1 MAKLIDLIVSGKS
14 SFASDINAKTIYS
27 TRLYMSG
34 AISTCN
40 TAGSWVSGMTNA
52 AIRYNDNAAI
62 STSSYHPFL
71 SMKAAGG
78 HVVNFGGLNNTI
90 GFYGYYNGR
99 TANSY
104 DWSFTVDSSTGKW
117 TMNSSIK
124 ASAFITNGGAN
135 TQVVRG
141 DGTLQ
146 AISELSVSHANTST
160 STTKVNVNQHTGND
174 TEYPVVWS
182 NQANT
187 TSAQENQLYKSY
199 SDLTYNP
206 KNKRITAGQ
215 FVANNGAGP
224 HFTGTSTAGNWAYL
238 RLNNSSAI
246 WDIATKTTSGSGG
259 LWLSRYGG
267 NDNGIF
273 VSAAATPKVGIN
285 TSSPSYALHVTSDA
299 YATGWVRAG
308 NGFYVEGKG
317 VHYMS
322 NNANGLGQ
330 IYLTSNEFNWSASGA
345 TLYFNYRASANG
357 TTVTSYVWNAGS
369 SNTYANH
376 TTGKIDAKNHVLTT
390 NNFGINSTAGGGKGI
405 SLYGGSDY
413 VGTYGIAFN
422 QTSNWGTHGY
432 VTGDW
437 ATYFTMSNTE
447 NRGWIFR
454 AGSNRFSIDGDGH
467 AYANGLV
474 NADRFNSRVATGTQ
488 PYACVSTTC
497 NTNLNADM
505 ADGLHVHGG
514 RNNEANKIVRTDG
527 NGYVQ
532 TGYINTNVGTEDT
545 LSCSRLFFEYNND
558 GYIRK
563 LTPERFRALITDS
576 VYLPR
581 LRMRNP
587 SNGTS
592 AQGGI
597 PFPISLKGAGYPVYT
612 DPEFASGN
620 NSVSVYNNSG
630 NGTVTISRIADNQG
644 SANSSGYILQIST
657 TSGTA
662 SPGRGG
668 FYQNI
673 SSRKDAVFAQIF
685 RAKIPTG
692 FSVVNAENHMGDG
705 YTTHWLTDTAG
716 TGKWE
721 WYVRVTICG
730 TGGTFSSGGHVYL
743 SGSGAVTW
751 YLAYCN
757 LIDLTQGNYDG
768 LRTRYS
774 DYATSAGNADTVDS
788 LHASAF
794 MRATS
799 DGSFYGIQHPGGG
812 TSDWTRTTSNG
823 IIPYKSGGASN
834 LGTSSWPFSTVYA
847 NNFYGYLNGNIS
859 GSSASVRDVGNGTAI
874 TFSYSTGGFTSNPT
888 WLAAWNGYKVT
899 YVSPSVVSVGNADTV
914 DGLHSNRF
922 TFVYN
927 SANYNASSSLT
938 LNQMAAD
945 GNSNSHVGMIHAGT
959 DNPVSTSGNWVH
971 VWSQSWTRGST
982 ASWCSQIALGVQQ
995 GTGMWYRTTSGSLAG
1010 RGWYRVIDSGNIGS
1024 QSVNYANSA
1033 GSSSSVSINY
1043 NNNANSTYQMLWG
1056 SGNYVYGTSGIYCNP
1071 YYDILYAEHHH
1082 GISHASSWL
1091 DGQRYDN
1098 AAFLVSN
1105 ATDTGSYWPWIRQ
1118 TNTGASKWYS
1128 IGVLSNS
1135 LYFIGSTT
1143 SRTDNGYDYG
1153 FRMDFSNG
1161 YLYGNFSGYLSGT
1174 AANATTATQLSSN
1187 AGSAT
1192 NPIYFTGGKPAA
1204 CTYSL
1209 SATVN
1214 SGTSGN
1220 LAYYSGANAI
1230 SSYSTS
1236 LGSEGNPVYLSG
1248 GRLSLAA
1255 VGVIW
1260 CGYVYRSSYS
1270 TTTWYASYSF
1280 DSTMTTSSAQ
1290 TTWVQASVSTNSS
1303 TGLMTITLSSYSG
1316 RASVAAYAAFATTRT
1331 IYNGSTYYP
1340 NTGNIT
1346 GRSAGMGDYWIY
1358 CTGAT
1363 IYIKKLKQ
1371 QNGNN
1376 DKWADTDLITTT
1388 TSDGNKPVLSFHLLI
1403 FGRFA

>member
-1 MAKLIDLIVSGKS
+1 LSYKYSSNNVHQNMAKLIDLIVSGKS

-62 STSSYHPFL
+62 TTSSYHPFL

-174 TEYPVVWS
+174 TEYPLVWS

-215 FVANNGAGP
+215 FVANNGTGP

-505 ADGLHVHGG
+505 ADGLHVHAG

-527 NGYVQ
+527 SGYVQ
-532 TGYINTNVGTEDT
+532 TGYINTSVGTEDT
-545 LSCSRLFFEYNND
+545 LSCSRLFFEYNSD

-563 LTPERFRALITDS
+563 LTPARFRALITDS

-587 SNGTS
+587 SNGTT

-630 NGTVTISRIADNQG
+630 NGTVAISRIADNQG

-673 SSRKDAVFAQIF
+673 SSRKNAVFAQIF

-705 YTTHWLTDTAG
+705 YSTHWLTDTAG

-721 WYVRVTICG
+721 WYIRVTICG
-730 TGGTFSSGGHVYL
+730 TVGTFSSGGHVYL

-751 YLAYCN
+751 YLSYCN

-859 GSSASVRDVGNGTAI
+859 GSSSSVRDVGNGTAI

-899 YVSPSVVSVGNADTV
+899 YVSPSVVSVNYATSAGSASSASTATHLSHKDFNFTSGTTVAAYAKATTCSYNAGTFFSTSGWAWANSSNLDVGGYSVDRMRYSALVYRNGNLNSTWQQHAIMFIPTYSDSNMIYLAQMTTTDQTTVSTSVKRYLDYDTTYSNIYNALVNGYASSAGNADTV
-914 DGLHSNRF
+914 DSLHATAFMR
-922 TFVYN
+922 
-927 SANYNASSSLT
+927 ASS
-938 LNQMAAD
+938 D
-945 GNSNSHVGMIHAGT
+945 GSYYGIQHPGGGT
-959 DNPVSTSGNWVH
+959 SD
-971 VWSQSWTRGST
+971 WT
-982 ASWCSQIALGVQQ
+982 
-995 GTGMWYRTTSGSLAG
+995 RTTSNGIIPVKAGGASSLG
-1010 RGWYRVIDSGNIGS
+1010 TSSWPFSTV
-1024 QSVNYANSA
+1024 YANTF
-1033 GSSSSVSINY
+1033 Y
-1043 NNNANSTYQMLWG
+1043 
-1056 SGNYVYGTSGIYCNP
+1056 
-1071 YYDILYAEHHH
+1071 
-1082 GISHASSWL
+1082 
-1091 DGQRYDN
+1091 
-1098 AAFLVSN
+1098 
-1105 ATDTGSYWPWIRQ
+1105 
-1118 TNTGASKWYS
+1118 
-1128 IGVLSNS
+1128 
-1135 LYFIGSTT
+1135 
-1143 SRTDNGYDYG
+1143 
-1153 FRMDFSNG
+1153 
-1161 YLYGNFSGYLSGT
+1161 GYLSGT
-1174 AANATTATQLSSN
+1174 ASNATTATTASKLGSN
-1187 AGSAT
+1187 AGS
-1192 NPIYFTGGKPAA
+1192 NLRPVYFSGGVPVVCSYNVEAHI
-1204 CTYSL
+1204 
-1209 SATVN
+1209 N
-1214 SGTSGN
+1214 DGTAN
-1220 LAYYSGANAI
+1220 RLAYYNSATSIAAY
-1230 SSYSTS
+1230 SSTI
-1236 LGSEGNPVYLSG
+1236 GNSVTPMYLSSG
-1248 GRLSLAA
+1248 VPTACTGVRFNQYYHSRGSNAYTSYISGTLSLSESTALSNQIYILYNGA
-1255 VGVIW
+1255 TLNLPTPTDNLVGVILFVKNAYSSNSKVYGDIAN
-1260 CGYVYRSSYS
+1260 CNDTIANSGYK
-1270 TTTWYASYSF
+1270 
-1280 DSTMTTSSAQ
+1280 
-1290 TTWVQASVSTNSS
+1290 
-1303 TGLMTITLSSYSG
+1303 TITLTSQHS
-1316 RASVAAYAAFATTRT
+1316 AFF
-1331 IYNGSTYYP
+1331 ICMKYGS
-1340 NTGNIT
+1340 NF
-1346 GRSAGMGDYWIY
+1346 AWVHFY
-1358 CTGAT
+1358 CG
-1363 IYIKKLKQ
+1363 
-1371 QNGNN
+1371 
-1376 DKWADTDLITTT
+1376 
-1388 TSDGNKPVLSFHLLI
+1388 
-1403 FGRFA
+1403 